1 MSPRRSDRVA
11 DLRRQEIAR
20 LLREEVRDPRIGFVT
35 VTDVELSQDLRHSRV
50 FVSTLDPDAERTLL
64 ALNRAVPFIRRGLA
78 RHAGLRFTPQ
88 LRFLLDS
95 AVTTG
100 SRVENLL
107 DGLRDAGE
115 IAPPSD
121 AEAVG
126 PEDET
131 D

>member
-1 MSPRRSDRVA
+1 VA
-11 DLRRQEIAR
+11 DLIRQEIAR

-35 VTDVELSQDLRHSRV
+35 VTDVELSQDLRHARV

-64 ALNRAVPFIRRGLA
+64 ALNRAVPFLRRGLA